1 MSGRILDY
9 GPIFCIQSDLR
20 RKPLKGL
27 FSLEKDIENHYKMF
41 VGKLTDAMLPSV
53 FNYPLCDH
61 ISQQSLGDETVNFY
75 KMRIKVT
82 NPMTPASSGGRL
94 LFAVLIKARKFVPIC
109 IFMASEEGTNYSI
122 NTYNLPLTR
131 SGFKR
136 IIEEKLKIFEE
147 LLK

>member
-1 MSGRILDY
+1 MSGRTLDY
-9 GPIFCIQSDLR
+9 GPIFCIQSDLK

-41 VGKLTDAMLPSV
+41 VGKLTDAMLSPV
-53 FNYPLCDH
+53 FNYPLCEH
-61 ISQQSLGDETVNFY
+61 ISQQFLGDETVNFY

-82 NPMTPASSGGRL
+82 NPVMSVSSGGRL
-94 LFAVLIKARKFVPIC
+94 LFAVLMKARKFIPIC
-109 IFMASEEGTNYSI
+109 IFMASEEGTIYSI
-122 NTYNLPLTR
+122 NTHKLSLIR